1 MPATNII
8 YNDNKACVQWSK
20 HTTTKGL
27 CHIQMREN
35 RVREN
40 VASDFV
46 SICDIDGKINL
57 ADIFTMEIKD
67 ISHFV
72 KIRDQFMSQVD
83 CLNFHV
89 DLVFPSAFF
98 CI

>member
-20 HTTTKGL
+20 HTITKGL

-46 SICDIDGKINL
+46 SICHIDGKINL
-57 ADIFTMEIKD
+57 ANIFTKEMKD
-67 ISHFV
+67 VTHFV
-72 KIRDQFMSQVD
+72 EIRDKFMCHSLIV
-83 CLNFHV
+83 
-89 DLVFPSAFF
+89 
-98 CI
+98 